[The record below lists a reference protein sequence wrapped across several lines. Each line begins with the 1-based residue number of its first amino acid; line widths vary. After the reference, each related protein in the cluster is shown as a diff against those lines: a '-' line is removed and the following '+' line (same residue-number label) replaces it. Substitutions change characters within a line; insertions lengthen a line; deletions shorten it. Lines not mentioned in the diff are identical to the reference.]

1 MVRLA
6 IAHLHGLH
14 RADGRSRSA
23 PFHMVCMP
31 SVALTRIDTVHVDA
45 CYGYARHAHYIAGGD
60 GINERA
66 TLSCPPRPPITLHTQ
81 GK

>member
-45 CYGYARHAHYIAGGD
+45 CYGYARHATVSLEVMVSMREQLFHAHPDRHSPYTRIG
-60 GINERA
+60 
-66 TLSCPPRPPITLHTQ
+66 
-81 GK
+81 